1 MARMMGGNGS
11 VGRNITVAY
20 PALDSILLKFHPETD
35 RSLWQRLLGLLDL
48 HSVVAN
54 IDNLFCEYVRQVPT
68 TEGTGCIELASF
80 EDFVVM
86 VRDGERSSPGVV
98 FFPMHRVERMEMDLP
113 DGSIPSLSQRFA
125 AKTGVDPAVLLCAE
139 YLTKGGPKGDPA

>member
-54 IDNLFCEYVRQVPT
+54 IDNLFCEYARQVPT
-68 TEGTGCIELASF
+68 TEGTGWSFSAWDHGRAHPGRSEEHTSELQSRQSR
-80 EDFVVM
+80 M
-86 VRDGERSSPGVV
+86 PSS
-98 FFPMHRVERMEMDLP
+98 
-113 DGSIPSLSQRFA
+113 A
-125 AKTGVDPAVLLCAE
+125 
-139 YLTKGGPKGDPA
+139 